1 MESSWIFFQ
10 FYEVITWD
18 ELVRFAK
25 ILLSGSN
32 SHKTLREI
40 TREKQPCPV
49 CQTETE
55 IPTSQAGNFLC
66 GWFSAPS
73 RAELLSKVHAETKYN
88 FFYISN

>member
-10 FYEVITWD
+10 FYGVITWD
-18 ELVRFAK
+18 ELVCFAE
-25 ILLSGSN
+25 ILLPGSN

-40 TREKQPCPV
+40 TREKQPSPV

-73 RAELLSKVHAETKYN
+73 RAEFLSMVHAEIQ
-88 FFYISN
+88 FLL